1 MPSHKSPRRTLIDL
15 ESSVLNE
22 HQLLRFEASNRL
34 ILRQTKPARMIGAPA
49 APVVNVSRAAYAAP
63 RLSMMPYALVMS
75 AMSVALLFLI
85 RLFVAGSLSLN
96 VFLLSGL
103 GVVSLGLACCGYV
116 AVRSWRAAQGLR
128 QWQMQL
134 ETRREWSWE

>member
-1 MPSHKSPRRTLIDL
+1 MQQLEFEVKIRQVVIENRRQIKFSEDYLK
-15 ESSVLNE
+15 
-22 HQLLRFEASNRL
+22 RL
-34 ILRQTKPARMIGAPA
+34 QRTRSARVIGAPVS
-49 APVVNVSRAAYAAP
+49 PVDQASRATYPAP

-75 AMSVALLFLI
+75 AMSVGLLFLI

-96 VFLLSGL
+96 VFLLGGLSVVGL
-103 GVVSLGLACCGYV
+103 GLVCCAYV
-116 AVRSWRAAQGLR
+116 AVRSWRAAEGLR